1 MSLSAETVANN
12 LAVVR
17 QRISEAA
24 KKSGRAEQD
33 ILLVAVTKY
42 VDATTTRL
50 LVDAGCT
57 CLGESRPQLLWEKAS
72 QLADLTEIQ
81 WHQIGHMQRNK
92 VARTLPMLSL
102 LQSVDSER
110 LLNTVNDQSQK
121 HGLTTPI
128 LLEVN
133 ISGDS
138 NKHGLDPNSVESVVR
153 STADLKNVSLRGV
166 MGMASREGGADRARR
181 DFSALRE
188 LRDSIASACP
198 ENASL
203 HEISMG
209 MSGDFEVAIE
219 EGATIV
225 RVGSALFTE

>member
-12 LAVVR
+12 LTAVR
-17 QRISEAA
+17 QRICDAA
-24 KKSGRAEQD
+24 KKSGRGERD

-42 VDATTTRL
+42 VDAATTRL

-72 QLADLTEIQ
+72 QLADMPQIR

-92 VARTLPMLSL
+92 VARTLPIVSL

-110 LLNTVNDQSQK
+110 LLNAINDQSQK
-121 HGLTTPI
+121 LGLVTPI

-138 NKHGLDPNSVESVVR
+138 NKHGLVPESVVSVVR
-153 STADLKNVSLRGV
+153 TTANLNYVSLKGV
-166 MGMASREGGADRARR
+166 MGMASREGGVDQARR

-188 LRDSIASACP
+188 LRDSVTPVCP
-198 ENASL
+198 EGASL

-225 RVGSALFTE
+225 RVGSALFVE